1 MGRVRQKLQV
11 LNLDVQKG
19 NSFVLQ
25 DGEVKEGKR
34 KRVEKEHE
42 EGLEFF
48 SSMEKILVLKGNIY
62 HCWSAEADADVEPFA
77 GCSLLYQWYNWPT
90 ADDF

>member
-11 LNLDVQKG
+11 LNLDEQKG

-48 SSMEKILVLKGNIY
+48 SFMEKILVLKETYIIVGAQRLMQMLNR
-62 HCWSAEADADVEPFA
+62 
-77 GCSLLYQWYNWPT
+77 LLVLQEESWKKS
-90 ADDF
+90 